1 MCSAPRKMPSSA
13 RRSSSPAPRT
23 APGNAKTAHA
33 APARPIS
40 TSNGTRHGSNGANG
54 ARPAP
59 RVAQAPAPA
68 AAGRTKPARPV
79 APARGHLRD
88 SSAPKPAAATPPP
101 ATADSTIPKRPSYVP
116 AATRPPVDLTGPQ
129 PTFKIGDKAV
139 HPSHGLGEITAIE
152 TREFAGTSGLYYILR
167 ILDNGMKV
175 MVPTGAVAQAGL
187 RSVMS
192 AREADSVLAT
202 MRAREVAVDLQ
213 PWSRRFRAYT
223 EMIKSGSPHEVAKV
237 LRDMHRLRFDKDLSF
252 GERRLLDQA
261 KSLLVKELAVAK
273 KMTETQLLAE
283 VGQIFKA

>member
-1 MCSAPRKMPSSA
+1 MGERSFSVEWKMPSPA
-13 RRSSSPAPRT
+13 RRSPSAAPSRTSSPPAGRSKSSRP
-23 APGNAKTAHA
+23 PVA
-33 APARPIS
+33 APAS
-40 TSNGTRHGSNGANG
+40 A
-54 ARPAP
+54 
-59 RVAQAPAPA
+59 
-68 AAGRTKPARPV
+68 KPV
-79 APARGHLRD
+79 APPTYTVDNRMP
-88 SSAPKPAAATPPP
+88 PKGPA
-101 ATADSTIPKRPSYVP
+101 YVP
-116 AATRPPVDLTGPQ
+116 AAVRAPIVTNGPTPV
-129 PTFKIGDKAV
+129 FKIGDKAV

-175 MVPTGAVAQAGL
+175 MVPTTAVAQAGL

-192 AREADSVLAT
+192 SREADGVLAT

-223 EMIKSGSPHEVAKV
+223 EMIKSGLPHEVAKV

-273 KMTETQLLAE
+273 KMTEAQLLAE